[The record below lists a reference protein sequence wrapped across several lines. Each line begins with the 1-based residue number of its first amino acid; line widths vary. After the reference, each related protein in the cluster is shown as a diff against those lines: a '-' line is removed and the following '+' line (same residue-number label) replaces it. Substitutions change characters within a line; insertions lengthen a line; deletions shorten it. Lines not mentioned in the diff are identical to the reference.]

1 MKRLALLCC
10 LSVAIFS
17 CKEISYKAPQPSG
30 KAALKTVPAELHGM
44 YVLSDDKETSKDTL
58 IITASGYRIV
68 SDHKE
73 SPLGDSLV
81 LKYHKGYYFLS
92 INENPEWLL
101 RIVKRQ
107 PNGDLAYFSMDTDE
121 KNFNQLL
128 KGLSKET
135 TVDSVIIKG
144 ETLYQINPSARKL
157 MKLIKKGYFK
167 QALIMKKMNP

>member
-1 MKRLALLCC
+1 
-10 LSVAIFS
+10 
-17 CKEISYKAPQPSG
+17 
-30 KAALKTVPAELHGM
+30 M

-58 IITASGYRIV
+58 IISASGYRIV
-68 SDHKE
+68 SDRKE

-101 RIVKRQ
+101 RVVKRQ
-107 PNGDLAYFSMDTDE
+107 PNGDLAYFSMDNDE

-128 KGLSKET
+128 RNLTKET
-135 TVDSVIIKG
+135 TVDSIIIKG
-144 ETLYQINPSARKL
+144 EKLYQINPSAHKL

-167 QALIMKKMNP
+167 QALIMRKMNP

>member
-1 MKRLALLCC
+1 MKRLLFLCC

-44 YVLSDDKETSKDTL
+44 YLLSDDKETSKDTL
-58 IITASGYRIV
+58 IISASGYHGV
-68 SDHKE
+68 SDRDE

-81 LKYHKGYYFLS
+81 LKYYKGYYFLS

-107 PNGDLAYFSMDTDE
+107 PNGDLIYFSMDTDE
-121 KNFNQLL
+121 KKFNQLL
-128 KGLSKET
+128 KDLTKET
-135 TVDSVIIKG
+135 TVDSVVVKG
-144 ETLYQINPSARKL
+144 EKLYQIDPSPRKL

-167 QALIMKKMNP
+167 QASVMKKMNP